1 MSWTGCEQQRVASPR
16 GVACIIVRI
25 ARAKVKKVVEKI
37 KEERAEGERE
47 FSFFCFSFKTGLV
60 FCELRPRVKK
70 FTHQFNAILSSIFTK
85 FTHHRCCY
93 FSVKAKS
100 EYAHHQTKSTQKEK
114 EFI

>member
-47 FSFFCFSFKTGLV
+47 FSFFCFSFKTGLFL
-60 FCELRPRVKK
+60 FCAPAGQAQKNCLDARK
-70 FTHQFNAILSSIFTK
+70 NSLN
-85 FTHHRCCY
+85 
-93 FSVKAKS
+93 
-100 EYAHHQTKSTQKEK
+100 STQ
-114 EFI
+114 FSLQFSQNSITLLLFLC

>member
-25 ARAKVKKVVEKI
+25 AIAKVKKVVEKI
-37 KEERAEGERE
+37 KEERAERRGAQNCLDA
-47 FSFFCFSFKTGLV
+47 S
-60 FCELRPRVKK
+60 KK
-70 FTHQFNAILSSIFTK
+70 FTQFNSILSLIFTK
-85 FTHHRCCY
+85 FTHQSRCCY